1 MSLWGEGKSMQWID
15 GSEVDIKQY
24 TGELLCEKM
33 ASEMWNDG
41 CNREQYLN
49 WTDFIQVA
57 YFIIAFDTE
66 LTMEGIFTFLENSIG
81 HYAHQIIQAF
91 RTIGDDNDADILEEI
106 CTLCPPDIM
115 RGEFEENSHQE
126 YEITCFDEYHELKE
140 EIVERIEELS
150 EKLYPNTDFNIWELL
165 YRYIDEKIS
174 IL

>member
-1 MSLWGEGKSMQWID
+1 MQWINGNEID
-15 GSEVDIKQY
+15 VKQY
-24 TGELLCEKM
+24 TSESLCEKI
-33 ASEMWNDG
+33 ASEMWNCG
-41 CNREQYLN
+41 CDIEQYLN

-115 RGEFEENSHQE
+115 RAEFEENSHQE
-126 YEITCFDEYHELKE
+126 YEITCFDEDHELKE

-150 EKLYPNTDFNIWELL
+150 EKLYLNTDFDIWELL
-165 YRYIDEKIS
+165 FRFIDEKIA